1 MSVSIT
7 NPTTRRDVLKS
18 LAGAAAAV
26 AVPAGLGALAQS
38 AERPLSSW
46 GNQIGLELY
55 SVRDLLPK
63 PENML
68 DILEKVAAI
77 GYKEIEPAG
86 NYGGMDPKTFRAT
99 LDRLGMTMP
108 STHTSAVDGPDLD
121 KQLEGFQVMGIQYA
135 NINTPR
141 PPGSPA
147 LDPKYRIGG
156 LGVPPPGNVAVSQ
169 DYVKRI
175 ADDANKMGVRVKKF
189 GMKSYIHNH
198 QVEFVPLSDKP
209 ELTPYDVL
217 AQNTDPS
224 LVVLQMDIGWAAQGG
239 ADVVQWFKKYPG
251 RYELWHVKDIDDLKF
266 MPKSY
271 SLKERVDT
279 ADHSSVPIGQG
290 DLDYKQIFE
299 TAQVAGLKHFC
310 VELDC
315 GACWGDSMAAS
326 RVSYQYLKKILS

>member
-1 MSVSIT
+1 MTLSAAH
-7 NPTTRRDVLKS
+7 PMTRRDLLKVVS
-18 LAGAAAAV
+18 GTAAAA
-26 AVPAGLGALAQS
+26 ALPSAFSALAQS
-38 AERPLSSW
+38 TTHPLSYW

-55 SVRDLLPK
+55 SVRDMLPK

-99 LDRLGMTMP
+99 LDRLGLSMP

-121 KQLEGFQVMGIQYA
+121 KQLEGFQVMGIKYA

-141 PPGSPA
+141 QPGTPA
-147 LDPKYRIGG
+147 PDPKYRIGG
-156 LGVPPPGNVAVSQ
+156 FGVPPPGNVPVTE
-169 DYVKRI
+169 DYVKRL
-175 ADDANKMGVRVKKF
+175 AEEANKMGARVSKF
-189 GMKSYIHNH
+189 GMKSYVHNH
-198 QVEFVPLSDKP
+198 QVEFVPLADKP
-209 ELTPYDVL
+209 ELMPYDVL
-217 AQNTDPS
+217 ARETDPA

-251 RYELWHVKDIDDLKF
+251 RYELWHVKDINDLKF
-266 MPKSY
+266 MPKNY

-279 ADHSSVPIGQG
+279 ADRSSVPIGLG
-290 DLDYKQIFE
+290 DLDYKQIF
-299 TAQVAGLKHFC
+299 AVADVAGLKHFC

-315 GACWGDSMAAS
+315 GACWGDSLSAS